1 MPDDA
6 NPSPDQIPEAD
17 AGHVPMTEE
26 MDSAKWTLP
35 PIVPVLGAAVVIL
48 IVVAVL
54 AFSTRT
60 PPAASIAITK
70 VATADMQDNIM
81 VAIQVKINNQI
92 EKAIQIKNI
101 EAELEAADG
110 KTYPDHAAS
119 SSEVTRYFQAF
130 SSLAAANAEPLR
142 EDLKIQP
149 RTTYTGVSIFAY
161 PMDKTAFDRRKS
173 LTLRIQL
180 YDQSTLV
187 VKQ

>member
-1 MPDDA
+1 MPDDLNA
-6 NPSPDQIPEAD
+6 SPGQSTEPD
-17 AGHVPMTEE
+17 AGHVPMSEE

-35 PIVPVLGAAVVIL
+35 PIVPVLGAGVVIL
-48 IVVAVL
+48 IVFAVF

-60 PPAASIAITK
+60 PPAASIVITK

-81 VAIQVKINNQI
+81 VAVQVKIDNQI
-92 EKAIQIKNI
+92 EKVIQIKNI
-101 EAELEAADG
+101 EAVLEGADG

-130 SSLAAANAEPLR
+130 SSLAAASAEPLR
-142 EDLKIQP
+142 EELKILP
-149 RTTYTGVSIFAY
+149 RTSYTGVSIFAY
-161 PMDKTAFDRRKS
+161 PMDKATFDRRKS